1 MRSAL
6 LLIDIQKGFDEP
18 YWGERNNPNFENN
31 ISRLLSHWR
40 QNNATVIHV
49 KHNSLNE
56 DSPLRPDLPGNE
68 IYEFA
73 KPIIEEPVFEKNVNS
88 AFIGTN
94 LADYLSSLSNPPLII
109 AGMTSDQC
117 VNTTVRMAGNLGYD
131 SYMVSDAT
139 ATFNKI
145 DHNGVSFSA
154 DRLHE
159 AALASI
165 HREFATVISTQ
176 DVLRL
181 CE

>member
-1 MRSAL
+1 
-6 LLIDIQKGFDEP
+6 
-18 YWGERNNPNFENN
+18 
-31 ISRLLSHWR
+31 
-40 QNNATVIHV
+40 
-49 KHNSLNE
+49 
-56 DSPLRPDLPGNE
+56 
-68 IYEFA
+68 
-73 KPIIEEPVFEKNVNS
+73 
-88 AFIGTN
+88 
-94 LADYLSSLSNPPLII
+94 
-109 AGMTSDQC
+109 MTSDQC